1 MTAKPLQYR
10 GETIKVCGFATKQ
23 FEDVQI
29 TTSRKGAFG
38 NNFVGL
44 GVDWLDEEPGT
55 KRPEPRCVTGLI
67 EPTCGWKNGVPADDK
82 DIICVSTG
90 TIYQWSIRQ
99 TELGRD

>member
-1 MTAKPLQYR
+1 VAAKPLQYR

-23 FEDVQI
+23 FENVQI

-38 NNFVGL
+38 NNSVGL